1 MSTRVTSKSMPVTL
15 AMALVLT
22 VSGVGKSGP
31 AKTPDPLSMGPL
43 PVGVTTSV
51 FVDTSRTD
59 NLTKQPRTLVTEIW
73 YPATDDARRMPKNK
87 YSDFITGGVTPEID
101 ELIKKTYKMSAAEID
116 KIYWNEAHRNAA
128 VRKGRFPLVVF
139 SHGNGGS
146 RNQNTFWCDYLAS
159 HGYIVVSPDHTG
171 NARWTIID
179 GKPIVSQGSERTNS
193 AKDRP
198 IDVRFLLDQMIRWDK
213 GADKRFT
220 GRIDTDH
227 AAITGMSFGSYTA
240 HWASDQEPRFK
251 AVIAMSGAPPS
262 HTNLAVPS
270 LRMLGTEDRTIGPAG
285 NAAIR
290 DNHTKHTGPSFLL
303 EMKNGGHFS
312 FTDMFKINKHFGDGV
327 GEGKRR
333 ETNEPFEFTSMETTY
348 RIINSYSVAFLGYYL
363 KGEKEYVS
371 FLGRNQWQDVMI
383 WDVKGVPGDAA
394 AATKDKR

>member
-1 MSTRVTSKSMPVTL
+1 MRIRLIKAFVQALLLV
-15 AMALVLT
+15 ALVAPFG
-22 VSGVGKSGP
+22 VSGKGSKVAPPGP
-31 AKTPDPLSMGPL
+31 MSEGPF
-43 PVGVTTSV
+43 PVGVMTTL
-51 FVDTSRTD
+51 FVDAGRLD
-59 NLTKQPRTLVTEIW
+59 NFTKQPRTLVTEIW

-87 YSDFITGGVTPEID
+87 YSDFIPGGVTPEID

-116 KIYWNEAHRNAA
+116 KIYWNEAHRNAP

-159 HGYIVVSPDHTG
+159 HGYIIVSADHTG

-179 GKPIVSQGSERTNS
+179 GKPVLFQASERQNS

-198 IDVRFLLDQMIRWDK
+198 LDVSFLLDQMIRWDK
-213 GADKRFT
+213 GADKRFA
-220 GRIDTDH
+220 GRVDTEH

-240 HWASDQEPRFK
+240 HWAADQDHRFK

-262 HTNLAVPS
+262 HTNLTVPS
-270 LRMLGTEDRTIGPAG
+270 LRMLGDEDRTIGVAG

-290 DNHTKHTGPSFLL
+290 DNHAKHTGPSFLL
-303 EMKNGGHFS
+303 ELKNGGHYS

-333 ETNEPFEFTSMETTY
+333 ETNEPFEFTSMEATY
-348 RIINSYSVAFLGYYL
+348 KIVNSYSVAFLGCYL
-363 KGEKEYVS
+363 KGETSYMA
-371 FLGRNQWQDVMI
+371 FLGEDHWPEVMK
-383 WDVKGVPGDAA
+383 WDVKGIGGGAKA
-394 AATKDKR
+394 SASLRR

>member
-1 MSTRVTSKSMPVTL
+1 MMQAVLIVGLLLAPLPSYASSKTGKAPEPL
-15 AMALVLT
+15 AA
-22 VSGVGKSGP
+22 GP
-31 AKTPDPLSMGPL
+31 F
-43 PVGVTTSV
+43 PVGVTTTV

-59 NLTKQPRTLVTEIW
+59 GFTKQPRTLVTEIW
-73 YPATDDARRMPKNK
+73 YPATEDARRMPKNK
-87 YSDFITGGVTPEID
+87 YSDFIPGGVTPEID

-159 HGYIVVSPDHTG
+159 HGYIIVSADHTG

-179 GKPIVSQGSERTNS
+179 GKPIVFQASERNNS

-198 IDVRFLLDQMIRWDK
+198 RDVSFLLDQMVLWDK
-213 GADKRFT
+213 GADKRFA

-227 AAITGMSFGSYTA
+227 AAVTGMSFGSYTA
-240 HWASDQEPRFK
+240 HWAADQEPRFK

-262 HTNLAVPS
+262 HTNLTVPS
-270 LRMLGTEDRTIGPAG
+270 LRLLGTEDRTLGVAG

-290 DNHTKHTGPSFLL
+290 DNHAKHAGPSFLL
-303 EMKNGGHFS
+303 ELKNGGHFS

-348 RIINSYSVAFLGYYL
+348 KIINSYSVAFLGYYL
-363 KGEKEYVS
+363 KGEKEYMS
-371 FLGRNQWQDVMI
+371 YLSENHWPDVMI
-383 WDVKGVPGDAA
+383 WDVKGVPGDAR
-394 AATKDKR
+394 AATSSKP

>member
-1 MSTRVTSKSMPVTL
+1 MQTRRAFQTIAAVLLVTL
-15 AMALVLT
+15 FASHSAYSKT
-22 VSGVGKSGP
+22 RT
-31 AKTPDPLSMGPL
+31 AKLPEPLSAGPFS
-43 PVGVTTSV
+43 VGVITTV

-59 NLTKQPRTLVTEIW
+59 GFTKQPRTLVTEIW

-87 YSDFITGGVTPEID
+87 YSDFIPGGVTPEID

-159 HGYIVVSPDHTG
+159 HGYVVVSADHTG
-171 NARWTIID
+171 NARWTIIN
-179 GKPIVSQGSERTNS
+179 GKVIVFQASERNNS

-198 IDVRFLLDQMIRWDK
+198 RDVSFLLDQMIRWDK
-213 GADKRFT
+213 GADKRFA

-240 HWASDQEPRFK
+240 HWAADQEPRFK

-262 HTNLAVPS
+262 HTNLTVPS
-270 LRMLGTEDRTIGPAG
+270 LRMLGTEDRTLGVAG

-290 DNHTKHTGPSFLL
+290 DNHAKHTGPSFLL
-303 EMKNGGHFS
+303 ELKNGGHYS

-333 ETNEPFEFTSMETTY
+333 ETNEPFEFTSMEETY
-348 RIINSYSVAFLGYYL
+348 KIINSYSVAFLGYYL
-363 KGEKEYVS
+363 KGEKEYMS
-371 FLGRNQWQDVMI
+371 FLSGNHWPDVII
-383 WDVKGVPGDAA
+383 WDLKGVPGEAR
-394 AATKDKR
+394 AATSAKR

>member
-1 MSTRVTSKSMPVTL
+1 MMQAVLIVVLLAPLPSYASSKTGKAPEPL
-15 AMALVLT
+15 AA
-22 VSGVGKSGP
+22 GP
-31 AKTPDPLSMGPL
+31 F
-43 PVGVTTSV
+43 PVGVTTTV

-59 NLTKQPRTLVTEIW
+59 GFTKQPRTLVTEIW
-73 YPATDDARRMPKNK
+73 YPATEDARRMPKNK
-87 YSDFITGGVTPEID
+87 YSDFIPGGVTPEID

-159 HGYIVVSPDHTG
+159 HGYIIVSADHTG

-179 GKPIVSQGSERTNS
+179 GKPIVFQASERNNS

-198 IDVRFLLDQMIRWDK
+198 RDVSFLLDQMVLWDK
-213 GADKRFT
+213 GADKRFA

-227 AAITGMSFGSYTA
+227 AAVTGMSFGSYTA
-240 HWASDQEPRFK
+240 HWAADQEPRFK

-262 HTNLAVPS
+262 HTNLTVPS
-270 LRMLGTEDRTIGPAG
+270 LRLLGTEDRTLGVAG

-290 DNHTKHTGPSFLL
+290 DNHAKHAGPSFLL
-303 EMKNGGHFS
+303 ELKNGGHFS

-348 RIINSYSVAFLGYYL
+348 KIINSYSVAFLGYYL
-363 KGEKEYVS
+363 KGEKEYMS
-371 FLGRNQWQDVMI
+371 YLSENHWPDVMI
-383 WDVKGVPGDAA
+383 WDVKGVPGDAR
-394 AATKDKR
+394 AATSSKP